1 MAALARERARG
12 LLHDG
17 RSRADAGGAREA
29 LTLTLAL
36 TRTLALTEEWEEEE
50 RREHAAVAEGVR

>member
-1 MAALARERARG
+1 MAAVARERARG

-36 TRTLALTEEWEEEE
+36 TRTLALTLTLTLTL
-50 RREHAAVAEGVR
+50 RVTLTLTLRES